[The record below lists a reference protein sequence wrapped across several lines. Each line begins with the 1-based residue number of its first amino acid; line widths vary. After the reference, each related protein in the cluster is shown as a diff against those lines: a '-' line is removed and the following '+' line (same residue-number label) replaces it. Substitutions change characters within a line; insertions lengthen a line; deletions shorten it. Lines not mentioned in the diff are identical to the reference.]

1 MKMSA
6 KDKQNKNKSIEEKLI
21 KDLNSKLDTT
31 VHCQKERRLWIS
43 INPDQIVETCSK
55 AYELG
60 FEHLST
66 ISVTDWLDEGKHE
79 VTYHLWS
86 YSYNHLLTIKTKI
99 DRKKPKI
106 SSINSIWGGNA
117 ETCERECHELFGVIF
132 EGNPNL
138 TPLFLEDWA
147 GPPPFL
153 KDFNWR
159 EFVKKDMYDQ
169 NNPREKVYF
178 EVKK

>member
-1 MKMSA
+1 MMSA
-6 KDKQNKNKSIEEKLI
+6 KSKQTKKQSIEEKLI
-21 KDLNSKLDTT
+21 EDLNSALDVT
-31 VHCQKERRLWIS
+31 VNYQKERRLWVI
-43 INPDQIVETCSK
+43 IEPNLIVDTCIK

-66 ISVTDWLDEGKHE
+66 ISVTDWLDEGKLE

-86 YSYNHLLTIKTKI
+86 YTHNHLLTIKTKI

-106 SSINSIWGGNA
+106 SSLTSIWGGNA
-117 ETCERECHELFGVIF
+117 ETCERECHELFGVKF
-132 EGNPNL
+132 EGNTNL
-138 TPLFLEDWA
+138 TPLFLEDWD

-159 EFVKKDMYDQ
+159 EFVKEELYDQ
-169 NNPREKVYF
+169 SNPREKVYF